1 VTRNAGS
8 PSPSNPRGD
17 TLSENVRVLTDASWE
32 EDVLKADGPV
42 LVDFWASWC
51 PPCRMIAPA
60 IDAVGERFA
69 GRARVGKLNVDDN
82 PVTAA
87 RYGIRSI
94 PTLLVFQGGRV
105 VEQRVGALPQTE
117 IAALLER
124 QLVDVPA

>member
-1 VTRNAGS
+1 
-8 PSPSNPRGD
+8 
-17 TLSENVRVLTDASWE
+17 LSENVRVLTDASWE